1 MTVEEKI
8 AVCRARYI
16 DGSTMSS
23 IAEEMHI
30 TRQAVSAFFR
40 RAESSLP
47 LKDLKSRS
55 KSEHLSTKMPKI
67 KEETL
72 DQFFVLMAENR
83 CTEEELKK
91 IGISPKQAT
100 AIFEFMVSNK
110 PYIPSSKNYPELSK
124 WMRENSVYVAQMAK
138 EVGVAKGYFR
148 EFLEDKRLMRF
159 ENAVR
164 AANIT
169 GIPLSK
175 FPIAP
180 WGCGEIEAAS
190 IY

>member
-1 MTVEEKI
+1 MTVEEKVAI
-8 AVCRARYI
+8 CRARYI
-16 DGSTMSS
+16 DGMTMNS

-30 TRQAVSAFFR
+30 TRQAVSVFFR
-40 RAESSLP
+40 RAERSLP
-47 LKDLKSRS
+47 LEDIKSRN
-55 KSEHLSTKMPKI
+55 KNEHLKTKMPNI
-67 KEETL
+67 KEETINKV
-72 DQFFVLMAENR
+72 FVLMAENR
-83 CTEEELKK
+83 CTESELQK
-91 IGISPKQAT
+91 IGISPKQIT
-100 AIFEFMVSNK
+100 AIFEFLVSNK
-110 PYIPSSKNYPELSK
+110 PYIPNSKNYPKLSK
-124 WMRENSVYVAQMAK
+124 WMRVNSVYMAQMAK

-164 AANIT
+164 ASNIT
-169 GIPLSK
+169 GIPLSE